1 MTEIDQG
8 AVIEMLKTTP
18 RRIASA
24 SRGLSDKELNWKPA
38 ADSWSANE
46 VLAHL
51 RACADVWGG
60 SIIKILKQD
69 NPTFRYVS
77 PRTWIRKANYLDLD
91 FKASFLAFRKQRE
104 DLLKVLQSVPQED
117 WLRGAKVRAATKLRE
132 ETVLGYAQRLGGHEA
147 RHCEQIDRILH
158 ARANEDDSRKSR

>member
-1 MTEIDQG
+1 MTQIDPG

-24 SRGLSDKELNWKPA
+24 SRGFSDKELSWKPA

-60 SIIKILKQD
+60 SILKILKQD

-77 PRTWIRKANYLDLD
+77 PRTWIRKTNYLDLD
-91 FKASFLAFRKQRE
+91 FKASCLAFRKQRE

-117 WLRGAKVRAATKLRE
+117 WLRRAKVKAAAKLRE
-132 ETVLGYAQRLGGHEA
+132 ETVLSYAQRLGDHEA
-147 RHCEQIDRILH
+147 RHCEQMDRVLH
-158 ARANEDDSRKSR
+158 ARLLSGQRG

>member
-1 MTEIDQG
+1 
-8 AVIEMLKTTP
+8 MLKTTP
-18 RRIASA
+18 SRIAFA

-60 SIIKILKQD
+60 SIMRILKQD

-77 PRTWIRKANYLDLD
+77 PRTWIRKTNYPDLD
-91 FKASFLAFRKQRE
+91 FKASFLAFRKQRK
-104 DLLKVLQSVPQED
+104 DLLRVLQSVPQED
-117 WLRGAKVRAATKLRE
+117 WLRRAKVKAATKLRE
-132 ETVLGYAQRLGGHEA
+132 ETVLSYAQRLGGHEA
-147 RHCEQIDRILH
+147 RHCEQMNRVLH
-158 ARANEDDSRKSR
+158 GRPTRMTREKVAEC